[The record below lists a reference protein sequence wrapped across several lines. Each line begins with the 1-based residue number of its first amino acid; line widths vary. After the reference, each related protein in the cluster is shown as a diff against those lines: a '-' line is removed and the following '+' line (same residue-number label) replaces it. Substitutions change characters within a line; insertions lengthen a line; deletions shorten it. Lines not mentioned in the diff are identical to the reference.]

1 MASLLRAREGMGP
14 VNSRQPDQKMRVP
27 NPTENAPAD
36 EDLRVLSAR
45 DASESFFMLIRA
57 DVDATRR

>member
-1 MASLLRAREGMGP
+1 MGP

-36 EDLRVLSAR
+36 EDVRVLSAR
-45 DASESFFMLIRA
+45 DASENFFMHVKDDCR
-57 DVDATRR
+57 